1 MTFLIE
7 PESRVSEALAEAME
21 EIINDPD
28 LEGPVTLALVRDKLQ
43 EQLAMEGIEAER
55 HEFGNEESLYAEI
68 EALIDEFGED
78 AFAMDFTTVK
88 ASQELS
94 SVIESIL
101 DDSEADIAPTL
112 EAIREAMAN
121 GYLAQL
127 VGSGVIETEDEE
139 SLMGELDSL
148 IERYGP
154 ETLAEDV
161 LGYE

>member
-1 MTFLIE
+1 MTFPIE

-43 EQLAMEGIEAER
+43 KQLAMEGIEAER

>member
-1 MTFLIE
+1 LTFPIE

>member
-1 MTFLIE
+1 MTFPIE

>member
-1 MTFLIE
+1 MTFPIE

-68 EALIDEFGED
+68 VALIDEFGED

-127 VGSGVIETEDEE
+127 VGGGVIETEDEE

>member
-1 MTFLIE
+1 MTFPIE
-7 PESRVSEALAEAME
+7 SESRVSEALAEAME

>member
-1 MTFLIE
+1 LTFPIE

-55 HEFGNEESLYAEI
+55 HEFGDEESLYAEI
-68 EALIDEFGED
+68 ETLIDEFGED
-78 AFAMDFTTVK
+78 ALAVDFTTVK

-101 DDSEADIAPTL
+101 DESEADIAPTL

-127 VGSGVIETEDEE
+127 VGSGVIETEDED

-161 LGYE
+161 LGY

>member
-1 MTFLIE
+1 MTFPIE

-127 VGSGVIETEDEE
+127 VGGGVIETEDEE

>member
-1 MTFLIE
+1 MTFPIE

-112 EAIREAMAN
+112 EAIREAMTN

>member
-1 MTFLIE
+1 M
-7 PESRVSEALAEAME
+7 
-21 EIINDPD
+21 
-28 LEGPVTLALVRDKLQ
+28 
-43 EQLAMEGIEAER
+43 
-55 HEFGNEESLYAEI
+55 
-68 EALIDEFGED
+68 IDEFGED